1 MAHEKSPFL
10 DSSSD
15 ENINLLTKGGD
26 KGRLAIIHQATCGVC
41 FTDHLPE
48 HYNRGSANINLPV

>member
-1 MAHEKSPFL
+1 MEARNYTPGH
-10 DSSSD
+10 
-15 ENINLLTKGGD
+15 
-26 KGRLAIIHQATCGVC
+26 GVC